1 MLVEKGV
8 AEFAEFFG
16 VFAGEDGGL
25 GGQAV
30 AESVVGD
37 GGATFGGA
45 RAGGELRVAAVG
57 IELAFGNHT
66 G

>member
-16 VFAGEDGGL
+16 VFVGEDGGL
-25 GGQAV
+25 GGEAV
-30 AESVVGD
+30 AEGVERD
-37 GGATFGGA
+37 GGASVGGA
-45 RAGGELRVAAVG
+45 GAGGELRVAAVG
-57 IELAFGNHT
+57 VELTFGNHT